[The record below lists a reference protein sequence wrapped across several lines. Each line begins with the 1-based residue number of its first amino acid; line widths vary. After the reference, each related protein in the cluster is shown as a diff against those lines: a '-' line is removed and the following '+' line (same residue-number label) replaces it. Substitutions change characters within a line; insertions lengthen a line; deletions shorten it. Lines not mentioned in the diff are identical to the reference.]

1 MKRFGEKLRYL
12 RNQRGISLRQL
23 AAELGL
29 SVHGH
34 IAQIER
40 SERKPTVDLI
50 VKIAR
55 IFDVSPDRLMIDEL
69 ELDDS
74 AGSSKEQPG
83 SQ

>member
-40 SERKPTVDLI
+40 GERKPSADLI
-50 VKIAR
+50 IKIAR
-55 IFDVSPDRLMIDEL
+55 FFDVSADRLMMDEL
-69 ELDDS
+69 EVD
-74 AGSSKEQPG
+74 E
-83 SQ
+83 

>member
-40 SERKPTVDLI
+40 GERKPSADLI

-55 IFDVSPDRLMIDEL
+55 FFDVSADRLMMDEL
-69 ELDDS
+69 DLDDG
-74 AGSSKEQPG
+74 AGQNLIE
-83 SQ
+83 

>member
-1 MKRFGEKLRYL
+1 VKRFGEKLRYL

-40 SERKPTVDLI
+40 GERKPSADLI

-55 IFDVSPDRLMIDEL
+55 FFDVSADHLMMDEL
-69 ELDDS
+69 DLDDS
-74 AGSSKEQPG
+74 AGQNLIE
-83 SQ
+83 

>member
-23 AAELGL
+23 ATELGL

-40 SERKPTVDLI
+40 GERKPSADLI

-55 IFDVSPDRLMIDEL
+55 FFDVSADRLMMDEL
-69 ELDDS
+69 EVDDG
-74 AGSSKEQPG
+74 AQGKT
-83 SQ
+83 

>member
-1 MKRFGEKLRYL
+1 MKRFGEKLRLL
-12 RNQRGISLRQL
+12 RNQQGMSLRQL

-40 SERKPTVDLI
+40 GERKPSADLI

-55 IFDVSPDRLMIDEL
+55 LFDVPADRLMMDEL
-69 ELDDS
+69 EMEDH
-74 AGSSKEQPG
+74 PG
-83 SQ
+83 SPEEKPDC